1 MTDHMK
7 YHELN
12 LDGLASP
19 THLFSGLSH
28 GNIASETHK
37 GSISN
42 PKAAAL
48 QGLAKM
54 KYLADLGLKQA
65 VMPAQLRPRLDIL
78 RAQGFQGDPE
88 SILKQAYE
96 QDYELFCAVSSSS
109 SMWTANAATISSSLE
124 AKTLTITPANLS
136 CKFHRSIET
145 IETAQRLQ
153 TIFPQ
158 ANHKPALDLML
169 SDEGAANHTRLAP
182 SHSKPGIDLFVY
194 GYSLENPKIL
204 APNIFTARQA
214 LEASQTIIQ
223 NHGLDLQRTVLAQ
236 QSIKA
241 IDAGVFHNDVISTG
255 NLNLFLYHEYS
266 FENQSQVIE
275 ELASKYK
282 ATTNEELVLIEV
294 KDSEIS
300 LKQAVSSY
308 LFNSQIV
315 SLDDGSMLIL
325 APIECKENKAVN
337 QFLTKL
343 IKVNNPISQIEYFDL
358 RESMNNGGG
367 PACLRLRVLVSD
379 EELAAMN
386 PHYLLNDELYG
397 KLVTWV
403 KKHYRD
409 RLEPKD
415 LLETGFY
422 HGIEAAFDELES
434 ILSQQS

>member
-1 MTDHMK
+1 MK
-7 YHELN
+7 
-12 LDGLASP
+12 S
-19 THLFSGLSH
+19 
-28 GNIASETHK
+28 
-37 GSISN
+37 
-42 PKAAAL
+42 
-48 QGLAKM
+48 
-54 KYLADLGLKQA
+54 LADLGIKQA
-65 VMPAQLRPRLDIL
+65 VMPPQLRPRIDIL
-78 RAQGFQGDPE
+78 QAKGYKGNPKD
-88 SILKQAYE
+88 ILQECYE
-96 QDYELFCAVSSSS
+96 KNHELFCAVSSSS

-124 AKTLTITPANLS
+124 TTTLTISPANLS
-136 CKFHRSIET
+136 SKFHRSIET
-145 IETAQRLQ
+145 IETAARLQ
-153 TIFPQ
+153 TIFPHAKHQ
-158 ANHKPALDLML
+158 PALDSRL

-182 SHSKPGIDLFVY
+182 AHSKPGIDLFVY
-194 GYSLENPKIL
+194 GYSLDNPSIIS
-204 APNIFTARQA
+204 PQVFPARQA
-214 LEASQTIIQ
+214 LEASQAIIH

-255 NLNLFLYHEYS
+255 NCNLFLYHEHS

-275 ELASKYK
+275 ELSTKYK
-282 ATTNEELVLIEV
+282 ATTHEELILIEV

-315 SLDDGSMLIL
+315 SLDKGGMLIL
-325 APIECKENKAVN
+325 APIECKENQVVN
-337 QFLTKL
+337 QFLTKVL
-343 IKVNNPISQIEYFDL
+343 ETNNPITKIEYFDL

-386 PHYLLNDELYG
+386 LHYLLNDELYG

-415 LLETGFY
+415 LTEAGFY
-422 HGIEAAFDELES
+422 QGIETAFEELEL